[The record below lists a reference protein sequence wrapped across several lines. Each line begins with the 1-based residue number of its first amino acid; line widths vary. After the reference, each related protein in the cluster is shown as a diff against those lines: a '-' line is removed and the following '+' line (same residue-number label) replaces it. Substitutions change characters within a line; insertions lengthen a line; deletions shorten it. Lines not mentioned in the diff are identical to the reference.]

1 MVLILKKYF
10 QEVSIHIKRIIQRG
24 ERDMNM
30 SDLIGR
36 EVKIGDK
43 EGEITNVLGIGYEVT
58 FSMLLMAE
66 YLLMQEIFMIILFN
80 ESRISQEDKY

>member
-58 FSMLLMAE
+58 FFNVVDGRVFIDARDIYD
-66 YLLMQEIFMIILFN
+66 YLV
-80 ESRISQEDKY
+80 

>member
-1 MVLILKKYF
+1 
-10 QEVSIHIKRIIQRG
+10 
-24 ERDMNM
+24 MNM

-58 FSMLLMAE
+58 FFNIADGRVFIDARDIYD
-66 YLLMQEIFMIILFN
+66 YLV
-80 ESRISQEDKY
+80 